1 MLRLIKRL
9 FSGQPETGPPAMP
22 DQLPEVA
29 GVVPE
34 RPVAA
39 FLDRNFRF
47 VAVDVE
53 TANSNQH
60 SICQIGLAL
69 VDDAGQIETFSI
81 YVDPGER
88 FDPFNT
94 RLHGIDEGTVRGSLK
109 FPEAQVMLRSFMDR
123 HQLIQHSNFDKA
135 AFAAACQLHGMPHLT
150 CTWRDSVQIARRAW
164 PDLKANGGHG
174 LANLKKVLSLEF
186 RHHDA
191 GEDARAAAMVVLRAE
206 AALGMPFDQIL
217 DTPAVRRS
225 FPKAVK
231 AAKSTVTGHLT
242 GGSVCFTGKLSMTRE
257 AAALLALS
265 AGLDVKTTVGAK
277 VTYLVVGDQDLT
289 LLAGHEKS
297 TKHRKA
303 EELIAAGKPIRI
315 LSETEF
321 TLMVVANTDTDGE

>member
-9 FSGQPETGPPAMP
+9 FSGRPEPGASATPL
-22 DQLPEVA
+22 QLPEMTS
-29 GVVPE
+29 VVPE
-34 RPVAA
+34 RPATA
-39 FLDRNFRF
+39 FLNRNFRF

-60 SICQIGLAL
+60 SICQIGLAF
-69 VDDAGQIETFSI
+69 VDHAGQIESFSF
-81 YVDPGER
+81 YVDPEEH

-94 RLHGIDEGTVRGSLK
+94 RLHGIDEDLVSGSPK
-109 FPEAQVMLRSFMDR
+109 FPEALELLRSFMDR

-135 AFAAACQLHGMPHLT
+135 AFEAACHLHDMPQLT
-150 CTWRDSVQIARRAW
+150 CEWRDSVQIARRAW
-164 PDLKANGGHG
+164 PELKANGGHG
-174 LANLKKVLSLEF
+174 LANLKKVLNLEF
-186 RHHDA
+186 KHHDA
-191 GEDARAAAMVVLRAE
+191 GEDARAAAMVVLLAE
-206 AALGMPFDQIL
+206 EALGLSFDQIL
-217 DTPAVRRS
+217 NAPASRRS
-225 FPKAVK
+225 FPKPVR
-231 AAKSTVTGHLT
+231 AAKSTVAGHLA
-242 GGSVCFTGKLSMTRE
+242 GESVCFTGKLSMSRE
-257 AAALLALS
+257 AAALLALA

-321 TLMVVANTDTDGE
+321 TLMVVADTDTDGE